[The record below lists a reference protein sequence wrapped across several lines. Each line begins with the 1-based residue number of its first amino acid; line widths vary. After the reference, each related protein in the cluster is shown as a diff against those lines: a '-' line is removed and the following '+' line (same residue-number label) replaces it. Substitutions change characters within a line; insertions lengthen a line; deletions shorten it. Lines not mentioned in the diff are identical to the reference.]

1 MSGDTGIQEYEQTGW
16 EYSGSIGDFMHLIRW
31 ELVFQELADESSENL
46 VGIIRD
52 GAKVREYAL
61 SRGMTLRAV
70 VNEMQIVAEATTEML
85 NEMEE
90 RKCDS

>member
-1 MSGDTGIQEYEQTGW
+1 
-16 EYSGSIGDFMHLIRW
+16 MHLIRW
-31 ELVFQELADESSENL
+31 ALVFQDLADESSDDL
-46 VGIIRD
+46 TDIIRD
-52 GAKVREYAL
+52 EARTREHAL
-61 SRGMTLRAV
+61 SRGMTLRAI

>member
-1 MSGDTGIQEYEQTGW
+1 
-16 EYSGSIGDFMHLIRW
+16 
-31 ELVFQELADESSENL
+31 
-46 VGIIRD
+46 
-52 GAKVREYAL
+52 
-61 SRGMTLRAV
+61 MTLRAV

>member
-31 ELVFQELADESSENL
+31 ALVFQDLADESSDDL
-46 VGIIRD
+46 TDIIRD
-52 GAKVREYAL
+52 EARAREYAL
-61 SRGMTLRAV
+61 SRGMTLRAI

-85 NEMEE
+85 NEMEK
-90 RKCDS
+90 RK